1 MDMVSESA
9 SASASSSASKRKTTS
24 FHSEKMTLEDY
35 LLLIQSNSHLHL
47 TVAHLNQII
56 SMHGYKKI
64 YKVPKARLSDAV
76 SSLPLVDPAR
86 STLKD
91 YISPFVI
98 TTLEDVV
105 ADLADLNWKEC
116 CVTSVETLS
125 SWKHTTSAP
134 APPVS
139 PSHDVVQY
147 LQPQQSPPLALDCRP
162 YGVVSAP
169 NSASGTAHPEKKLVT
184 KRKRKRS
191 PVAAGFARAAL
202 DSVSYGSC

>member
-1 MDMVSESA
+1 MEMA
-9 SASASSSASKRKTTS
+9 SASASGRKRKTTS
-24 FHSEKMTLEDY
+24 FQREKMFLEDY
-35 LLLIQSNSHLHL
+35 LLLIQSNCHLHL

-56 SMHGYKKI
+56 GMHGYKKI
-64 YKVPKARLSDAV
+64 YKVPKKRFSDAV
-76 SSLPLVDPAR
+76 SSLSLVEPAR

-105 ADLADLNWKEC
+105 ADLADLDWKEC

-134 APPVS
+134 AAPAS
-139 PSHDVVQY
+139 PRLDLDLVQY
-147 LQPQQSPPLALDCRP
+147 SQLQQSTPLALDSRL

-169 NSASGTAHPEKKLVT
+169 NSASETAPPAKKLVT
-184 KRKRKRS
+184 KRRRKRS
-191 PVAAGFARAAL
+191 PIAAGFARAL
-202 DSVSYGSC
+202 DSFSYGSC

>member
-1 MDMVSESA
+1 MDMV
-9 SASASSSASKRKTTS
+9 SASASSSARKRKTTS

-35 LLLIQSNSHLHL
+35 LLFIQSNFHLHL

-64 YKVPKARLSDAV
+64 YKVPNAHLSDAV
-76 SSLPLVDPAR
+76 GSLPLVDPAR
-86 STLKD
+86 LKLRD

-105 ADLADLNWKEC
+105 ADFADLNWNEC
-116 CVTSVETLS
+116 CITSVKTLS
-125 SWKHTTSAP
+125 LWKHTTSAH
-134 APPVS
+134 APPMS
-139 PSHDVVQY
+139 PSHDVIQY
-147 LQPQQSPPLALDCRP
+147 LQLQQSPSLALDCRP
-162 YGVVSAP
+162 YGFISAP
-169 NSASGTAHPEKKLVT
+169 NSTSKTARPEKKLVL

-202 DSVSYGSC
+202 DSVLYESY